1 MKKYILYVLLGFL
14 LAFQSC
20 KNEKQKV
27 MKVISPEEVYDA
39 VYNDN
44 SAVQLVDVRTQEEY
58 TVSHLKDAQ
67 NICVTNSDFDEKVKT
82 LDKNKPVYVYC
93 AVGGRS
99 ATAAKLLSD
108 MGFTEVYDLEGGITN
123 WEEKNL
129 ETTQ

>member
-1 MKKYILYVLLGFL
+1 
-14 LAFQSC
+14 
-20 KNEKQKV
+20 